1 MTSFKEQLIEIVGQD
16 NVLDSPDVLEMYSK
30 DKSFTNELAPSMVV
44 KVRTASEVQ
53 DIVSRANQTKT
64 PLIPISSGFP
74 HHRGDTVPSVPGA
87 VIVDLSGMKRII
99 SVNQTHRMAI
109 VEPGVT
115 YGELQTELAK
125 HGLTLPMS
133 LAPRATKS
141 VLASV
146 LETEPRLNSLH
157 QWCLLDPIRCVEV
170 IWGDG
175 NRMYTGEAGGSAM
188 DLEQQWAAE
197 KWQIEPTGPFML
209 DFYRMLT
216 GAQGTMGIVT
226 WASVKCEN
234 LPQIHKMYSV
244 SGNTLD
250 DLMDFAYKIIRFRF
264 SNEFFLVNSSYLAG
278 LLGETPDEIAS
289 LRGQLPEWIALVG
302 IAGHNLLPEE
312 RVAAQEADIAEMA
325 AEFGLKM
332 APGINGISGEKVLNA
347 ISQPSGKNY
356 WKETYKGA
364 FQDIFFTTTLDRS
377 PTFLDIMRKQAEKNG
392 YPLKDIGIYL
402 QPQNMGTS
410 YHCEFT
416 LPYNEND
423 PQETRRMRALF
434 ENASCELSSM
444 GAYFLRPYGLWS
456 RLQLNRDAQSYAML
470 KKLRAIFDPNGI
482 MNPGKLCNN

>member
-44 KVRTASEVQ
+44 KVQTASEVQ
-53 DIVSRANQTKT
+53 HIVKWANQTKT
-64 PLIPISSGFP
+64 PLIPVSSGAP
-74 HHRGDTVPSVPGA
+74 HYRGDTVPSVPGA

-99 SVNQTHRMAI
+99 SVNQTHRIAVI
-109 VEPGVT
+109 EPGVT
-115 YGELQTELAK
+115 YGELQAELAK
-125 HGLTLPMS
+125 HGLTVPMS

-141 VLASV
+141 VLASL
-146 LETEPRLNSLH
+146 LETEPRMNSLH

-170 IWGDG
+170 TWGDG
-175 NRMYTGEAGGSAM
+175 NRMYTGEAGGSPM
-188 DLEQQWAAE
+188 NLEQQWAAE
-197 KWQIEPTGPFML
+197 KWQIEPTGPLML

-234 LPQIHKMYSV
+234 LQQIHKMYCV

-250 DLMDFAYKIIRFRF
+250 ELMDFAYKIIRFRF
-264 SNEFFLVNSSYLAG
+264 SDEFFLVNSSYLAS
-278 LLGETPDEIAS
+278 LLGETPEEITS

-302 IAGHNLLPEE
+302 IAGRNLLPEE

-325 AEFGLKM
+325 AEFGLQM
-332 APGINGISGEKVLNA
+332 TPGINGISGETLLNA
-347 ISQPSGKNY
+347 VSQPSRKDY

-364 FQDIFFTTTLDRS
+364 FQDIFFTTTLDKS
-377 PTFLDIMRKQAEKNG
+377 SAFLDIMRKQAEKNG
-392 YPLKDIGIYL
+392 YPLKDIGMYL

-416 LPYNEND
+416 LPYNEKD

-434 ENASCELSSM
+434 EKTSCELSSM

-470 KKLRAIFDPNGI
+470 EKLRAIFDPNGI